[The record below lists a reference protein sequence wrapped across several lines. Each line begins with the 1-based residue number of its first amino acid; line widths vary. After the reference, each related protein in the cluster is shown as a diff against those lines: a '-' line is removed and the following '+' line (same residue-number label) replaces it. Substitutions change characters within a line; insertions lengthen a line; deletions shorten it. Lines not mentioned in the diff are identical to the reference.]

1 MSFIKSTHCK
11 PQYDVD
17 PEAIAKKRGYLL
29 EHQCFLYYW
38 RHANANRT
46 VNYRCIEGK
55 TNKKCSASCVVNEK
69 GDHIRSTPHNH
80 PSYTQLEIE
89 IRSFATKVKERTFS
103 EDITPSAIYTN
114 ERSKLI
120 QRTQSESQYSPYLY
134 QR

>member
-1 MSFIKSTHCK
+1 M
-11 PQYDVD
+11 
-17 PEAIAKKRGYLL
+17 

-89 IRSFATKVKERTFS
+89 IRSFATNVKENEEFRYWIKRIFA
-103 EDITPSAIYTN
+103 PSMN
-114 ERSKLI
+114 K
-120 QRTQSESQYSPYLY
+120 Y
-134 QR
+134 QDQIMKMLMWMIL